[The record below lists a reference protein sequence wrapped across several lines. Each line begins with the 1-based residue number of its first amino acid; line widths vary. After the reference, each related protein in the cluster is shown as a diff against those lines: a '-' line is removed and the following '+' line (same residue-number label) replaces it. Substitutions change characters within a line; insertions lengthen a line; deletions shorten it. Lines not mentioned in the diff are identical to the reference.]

1 MFQLYLF
8 CFTFFALNLFLI
20 GLKAPY
26 FLYPLLSLVFFIVFI
41 VKYLTNIQ
49 KQEEKITSQ
58 MNQNFLQNLPK
69 QRLLNEIKM
78 AKRVQQGLLLV
89 QSPNIDGINIAKR
102 CIPAENIGGDFF
114 SFICKDHEQMT
125 AHQSAPG
132 IVKYVQSES
141 QYLGVV
147 IGDVAGHGVASALIM
162 ALSAGLF
169 SEIGKRHS
177 SPKKVLEEANKD
189 LIRYIENSQITH
201 VTAFYGVLNV
211 NTLEFHYCRAGHPQ
225 ILLQRNQNQ
234 IIELNTNGSFLGMF
248 DNIEFEE
255 DKIVL
260 KRGDRL
266 YFYTDG
272 IPEAKGPNGDLFG
285 YNRLKDS
292 IIKYQ
297 DEPIGTVI
305 HQLFDDVDLFTQYQK
320 ATDDR
325 SLVILELNNAYQ
337 TS

>member
-1 MFQLYLF
+1 MLTSATY
-8 CFTFFALNLFLI
+8 I
-20 GLKAPY
+20 
-26 FLYPLLSLVFFIVFI
+26 LYPLTTFAFFIVFI
-41 VKYLTNIQ
+41 YKYFTTIQ
-49 KQEEKITSQ
+49 HQEEKITQ
-58 MNQNFLQNLPK
+58 EMNQNFLQNLPK

-89 QSPNIDGINIAKR
+89 ESPQIEGINIAKR
-102 CIPAENIGGDFF
+102 CIPAENIGGDFY
-114 SFICKDHEQMT
+114 SFICKDYDQMSQ
-125 AHQSAPG
+125 HQSTPG

-141 QYLGVV
+141 QHLGIV
-147 IGDVAGHGVASALIM
+147 IGDVAGHGVSSALIM

-201 VTAFYGVLNV
+201 VTAFYGVLNTS
-211 NTLEFHYCRAGHPQ
+211 TLEFHYCRAGHPQ
-225 ILLQRNQNQ
+225 ILLQRNNDE
-234 IIELNTNGSFLGMF
+234 IIELNTSGSFLGMF
-248 DNIEFEE
+248 ENLEFEE
-255 DKIVL
+255 SKINL
-260 KRGDRL
+260 EKGDRL

-285 YNRLKDS
+285 FHRLKDS

-297 DEPIGTVI
+297 HEPIGTVI
-305 HQLFDDVDLFTQYQK
+305 HQLFDEVDLFTQYQK

-325 SLVILELNNAYQ
+325 SLVILELNK
-337 TS
+337 